1 MKDSFIFHFE
11 NIEDMED
18 LTLEQKG
25 MIFEAMIGYS
35 ISGNEP
41 NFTDPELRGAWRPI
55 RRRLKKDMEAYEERC
70 SRNRSN
76 GTKGGRPKENHTVI
90 LETQKNPEK
99 PKETQKNR
107 MVIFKNPEKP
117 KKPDTDTDTD
127 TVTVTDTESI
137 KDTQCVKEKQSKKK
151 PAKVATSAYVLD
163 PKLNDAICE
172 FIKHRNKLR
181 KPMTDKAIELFI
193 KRLQE
198 LSDSA
203 EEQIRLINKSIL
215 KGWLTVY
222 PDDDKQ
228 NQAETLDAHI
238 MGIINGG

>member
-1 MKDSFIFHFE
+1 M
-11 NIEDMED
+11 
-18 LTLEQKG
+18 
-25 MIFEAMIGYS
+25 
-35 ISGNEP
+35 
-41 NFTDPELRGAWRPI
+41 
-55 RRRLKKDMEAYEERC
+55 
-70 SRNRSN
+70 
-76 GTKGGRPKENHTVI
+76 
-90 LETQKNPEK
+90 
-99 PKETQKNR
+99 
-107 MVIFKNPEKP
+107 
-117 KKPDTDTDTD
+117 
-127 TVTVTDTESI
+127 
-137 KDTQCVKEKQSKKK
+137 
-151 PAKVATSAYVLD
+151 ATSAYVLD

>member
-90 LETQKNPEK
+90 LETQKNP
-99 PKETQKNR
+99 
-107 MVIFKNPEKP
+107 KNPIQIQILIQILILILLQILLLLRILR
-117 KKPDTDTDTD
+117 
-127 TVTVTDTESI
+127 V
-137 KDTQCVKEKQSKKK
+137 SK
-151 PAKVATSAYVLD
+151 
-163 PKLNDAICE
+163 I
-172 FIKHRNKLR
+172 
-181 KPMTDKAIELFI
+181 
-193 KRLQE
+193 
-198 LSDSA
+198 LS
-203 EEQIRLINKSIL
+203 
-215 KGWLTVY
+215 V
-222 PDDDKQ
+222 
-228 NQAETLDAHI
+228 
-238 MGIINGG
+238 